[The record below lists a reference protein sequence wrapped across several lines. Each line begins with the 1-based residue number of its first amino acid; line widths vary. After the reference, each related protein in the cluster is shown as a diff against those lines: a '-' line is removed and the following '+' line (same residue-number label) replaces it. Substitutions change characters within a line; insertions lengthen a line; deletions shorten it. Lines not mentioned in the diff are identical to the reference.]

1 MKIAVIEDNLAD
13 SQTLVE
19 LIQQFFSQQNERME
33 IAEFGCGEDFLAE
46 GPSDRDLI
54 FLDIQMGDQ
63 NGIDIARV
71 IRKTNERVIIVFVTN
86 NPEYSLEGYSVEAL
100 DYLIKPVNYTI
111 LERVL
116 TRVVQRLEV
125 ADRLCLTIRTH
136 DGFYVVNYSDIC
148 YIEFTNRKLLV
159 ETRRGPITCLGTMQA
174 MEETLPAS
182 FFRVHS
188 GFLINLRAVE
198 RLVGPDVIVAG
209 RQIPISKHRRK
220 EFLHAL
226 TRQFGDI
233 L

>member
-1 MKIAVIEDNLAD
+1 MKIAIVEDNPQD
-13 SQTLVE
+13 SHELME
-19 LIQQFFSQQNERME
+19 LIQAYSCHNSIRTDV
-33 IAEFGCGEDFLAE
+33 IEFQSGEDFLCE
-46 GPSDRDLI
+46 GSSDLDLV
-54 FLDIQMGDQ
+54 FLDIKMGQ
-63 NGIDIARV
+63 KNGIDVARS
-71 IRKTNERVIIVFVTN
+71 IRKTNERIVIVFVTN

-100 DYLIKPVNYTI
+100 DYLLKPASYEI

-116 TRVVQRLEV
+116 KKVVQRLEV
-125 ADRLCLTIRTH
+125 TDRLCLTIRNH
-136 DGFYVVNYSDIC
+136 DGFFVVNYSDIC
-148 YIEFTNRKLLV
+148 FIEFTNRKLQV
-159 ETRRGPITCLGTMQA
+159 ETKNGPITCMGTMQA
-174 MEETLPAS
+174 MEETLPNS

-220 EFLHAL
+220 DFMHAL